1 METQIIEFKNG
12 LKLLYLPAP
21 YSAST
26 HIGYTINV
34 GSRDDGD
41 LPGTAHCFEHMLFK
55 GTSKRKTLQIINRLE
70 HVGGE
75 MNAYTTKELTVVYAS
90 VVNQYAIR
98 ALDLLT
104 DITFF
109 SVFPTKELEKEKRVI
124 TEEINMYLDTPEENI
139 YDEFQEMVF
148 KGHSLAPNILGNY
161 DTLNKINS
169 NHLKSFHNVYY
180 QPENVT
186 LSISSSLPVST
197 FKKWIEKA
205 IEAFPKGKK
214 KIPARTEFKKYKAK
228 QLSKVTEHV
237 QCHAIL
243 GNICYPQYHPK
254 RYPLLLMN
262 NILGGPSMNS
272 RLTLSIREKHGYTYN
287 VESGYSGFSE
297 TGLFHCYL
305 STDKNNLNKSVD
317 LIYKELKKLQ
327 EIKLSSNQLQQA
339 ITQFKGQLVLAEES
353 RINLMLLLAKN
364 LTQGYPIETLSEVL
378 HKIDKINSEEIIEIA
393 NELFIP
399 EKMSYLAY
407 VSE

>member
-1 METQIIEFKNG
+1 METKIIEFKNG
-12 LKLLYLPAP
+12 LKLLYLAAP
-21 YSAST
+21 HTAST

-34 GSRDDGD
+34 GSRDDGN

-55 GTSKRKTLQIINRLE
+55 GTNKRKTLQIINRLE

-90 VVNQYAIR
+90 VVNQYALR

-109 SVFPTKELEKEKRVI
+109 SIFPSKELEKEKRVI

-161 DTLNKINS
+161 DTLNQISS
-169 NHLKSFHNVYY
+169 NHLNSFHKLYY

-186 LSISSSLPVST
+186 LSISSILPLNT
-197 FKKWIEKA
+197 FKLWIDN
-205 IEAFPKGKK
+205 IIDTLPKSKN
-214 KIPARTEFKKYKAK
+214 KIPKRTEFKKYKANQITK
-228 QLSKVTEHV
+228 ETEHV

-243 GNICYPQYHPK
+243 GNVCYPQYHPK
-254 RYPLLLMN
+254 RFPLLLMN
-262 NILGGPSMNS
+262 NILGGPGMNS

-305 STDKNNLNKSVD
+305 STDKVNLNKSVD

-364 LTQGYPIETLSEVL
+364 LTQGYPIETLSDVL
-378 HKIDKINSEEIIEIA
+378 HKIDQIKSEEIIEIA